1 MSSSDEFKKPYQT
14 DTNQT
19 KNGFLTLMSR
29 LVIDDKLPIRF
40 IYKTVPEHLND
51 TGWRLF
57 TGYEE
62 ESFFDNEIVNMV
74 PIPLEKLAALDPSLE
89 PLLAYNAGTVW
100 ERHPE
105 SDGWE
110 RVYDYK
116 IPSAQTDVSITNDLS
131 RFEPPTEKPH

>member
-1 MSSSDEFKKPYQT
+1 MSSSDESKKPHQN

-29 LVIDDKLPIRF
+29 LVIDEKLPIRF
-40 IYKTVPEHLND
+40 IYKTLPEHLND

-57 TGYEE
+57 TGYED
-62 ESFFDNEIVNMV
+62 ESFFEHEMVNMV
-74 PIPLEKLAALDPSLE
+74 PMPLEKLASLDPSLE
-89 PLLAYNAGTVW
+89 PLLEYNAGTVW

-131 RFEPPTEKPH
+131 RFEPTGEKPH

>member
-1 MSSSDEFKKPYQT
+1 MSQDETSKPYQG

-19 KNGFLTLMSR
+19 KNGYLALMSR
-29 LVIDDKLPIRF
+29 LVIDEKLPVRF
-40 IYKTVPEHLND
+40 MYKTVPEHLND

-57 TGYEE
+57 TGYEDE
-62 ESFFDNEIVNMV
+62 EFLADEQVNMI
-74 PIPLEKLAALDPSLE
+74 PIPLDRLAQIDDSLA
-89 PLLAYNAGTVW
+89 PLLEYNAGTVW

-116 IPSAQTDVSITNDLS
+116 IPSAKVDVAITNDPDQ
-131 RFEPPTEKPH
+131 FNETH